1 MKGHKG
7 KPLIKPSRMD
17 QEAQGG
23 EQPGKERKRGPQRAK
38 TAQLKAIDEVI
49 APEGLPADAR
59 EQGWRF
65 KGYADYVVQELVIEA
80 RNIRYRLEE
89 WQGPDGQW
97 LRGKLPASVNGHFG
111 PELVSYVLHQHHH
124 QHVTQPLLLEQL
136 HEFGI
141 EISAGQLSHL
151 LTQEQELFHQEK
163 AQVLEAGLQV
173 SHYLQTDDTG
183 ARHDGKNGYCTY
195 IGNEFFAWFE
205 STQSKSRVNFL
216 SLLRA
221 GHQDYVLNAGALAY
235 MAQHKLPQAK
245 LNLLQEGRSFED
257 KQAWEEYLKSVGISA
272 PRHRLIATEGAL
284 VGSLLARGFP
294 VDMGIASRRCRAVQR
309 VPPCPVLD
317 PCAKRNINKLV
328 PLNDTHAKQIAWVRC
343 QIWDL
348 YADLKAYKT
357 DPRLQN
363 PTFQEEIRQRF
374 RELCRTRTAY
384 QTLNGHLKRLLASQ
398 DELLRVLEDPR
409 LPLHNNLSERDIRE
423 YVKRRKIS
431 GSTRSDEG
439 RRCRDTF
446 TSLKKTCRKL
456 GISFWQYLRDR
467 VSRSNAIAPLG
478 EAVRAAAAGT

>member
-1 MKGHKG
+1 MTSLKPKLPEIPEAELTPLVQELLGIILRQQEQIEEQQEEIRRLKGHKG

-17 QEAQGG
+17 QEAPGG
-23 EQPGKERKRGPQRAK
+23 EQPGKARKRGPQRAK
-38 TAQLKAIDEVI
+38 TAQLQAIDEVI
-49 APEGLPADAR
+49 APDGLPADAR

-65 KGYADYVVQELVIEA
+65 KGYADDVVQKRVIEA
-80 RNIRYRLEE
+80 RHLRYRLEE
-89 WQGPDGQW
+89 WQGPEGQW
-97 LRGKLPASVNGHFG
+97 LRGKLPNSVNGHFG
-111 PELVSYVLHQHHH
+111 PELVSYALHQHHH
-124 QHVTQPLLLEQL
+124 QHVTQPLLLEPL

-173 SHYLQTDDTG
+173 SSYLQTDDTG
-183 ARHDGKNGYCTY
+183 ARHDGKNGYCTS

-221 GHQDYVLNAGALAY
+221 GHQDDVLNAGALAY
-235 MAQHKLPQAK
+235 MAHHKLPQAK

-257 KQAWEEYLKSVGISA
+257 KQAWEKYLDSVGISA
-272 PRHRLIATEGAL
+272 PRHRLITTEGAL

-294 VDMGIASRRCRAVQR
+294 VAMGIVSDDAGQFNGFRPALCWIHAE
-309 VPPCPVLD
+309 
-317 PCAKRNINKLV
+317 RNINQWV

-374 RELCRTRTAY
+374 RELCRTRTMY

-398 DELLRVLEDPR
+398 DE
-409 LPLHNNLSERDIRE
+409 
-423 YVKRRKIS
+423 
-431 GSTRSDEG
+431 
-439 RRCRDTF
+439 
-446 TSLKKTCRKL
+446 
-456 GISFWQYLRDR
+456 
-467 VSRSNAIAPLG
+467 
-478 EAVRAAAAGT
+478 